1 MKRRFYKAT
10 SVAAWL
16 PVLMLF
22 FASTSA
28 YGQKKE
34 SVDVMMISGSYAL
47 EDLVKILGKP
57 DMFFQE
63 EGVEVFTA
71 LYPGDDFFKMVKEE
85 DGTFT
90 LKQYMLFSDN
100 FSVNGICVGDNI
112 RKVRKM
118 SGDKEEYTETAMG
131 VIEWFPGDALPEEC
145 SGVRYKYDTYSGII
159 QMITRSCPIELE

>member
-1 MKRRFYKAT
+1 M
-10 SVAAWL
+10 
-16 PVLMLF
+16 
-22 FASTSA
+22 
-28 YGQKKE
+28 E
-34 SVDVMMISGSYAL
+34 
-47 EDLVKILGKP
+47 ILGKP

-90 LKQYMLFSDN
+90 LKQYMLFSDD

-118 SGDKEEYTETAMG
+118 SGDKEEYTETATG

>member
-47 EDLVKILGKP
+47 EDLVEILGKP
-57 DMFFQE
+57 DMFF
-63 EGVEVFTA
+63 
-71 LYPGDDFFKMVKEE
+71 
-85 DGTFT
+85 
-90 LKQYMLFSDN
+90 
-100 FSVNGICVGDNI
+100 
-112 RKVRKM
+112 
-118 SGDKEEYTETAMG
+118 
-131 VIEWFPGDALPEEC
+131 
-145 SGVRYKYDTYSGII
+145 